1 MQGYHALIT
10 CLNVNTRICQDVFM
24 TPVLWLIVGV
34 ALIGAEV
41 LSGEFVLVMLGTAA
55 LAAAGTA
62 ALGAPL
68 VVDVVVFAVLALGL
82 LFVARP
88 ALKRRLH
95 TGRELKTNVHALI
108 GKKAVVESTV
118 DAHGGQVRIDGE
130 LWSARAL
137 DESQV
142 MEAGQTVTVM
152 EISGATAVVWA
163 GP

>member
-68 VVDVVVFAVLALGL
+68 RSEERRVGMERRAPR
-82 LFVARP
+82 RP
-88 ALKRRLH
+88 DQ
-95 TGRELKTNVHALI
+95 EEKTHM
-108 GKKAVVESTV
+108 
-118 DAHGGQVRIDGE
+118 
-130 LWSARAL
+130 RAPPA
-137 DESQV
+137 S
-142 MEAGQTVTVM
+142 
-152 EISGATAVVWA
+152 
-163 GP
+163 